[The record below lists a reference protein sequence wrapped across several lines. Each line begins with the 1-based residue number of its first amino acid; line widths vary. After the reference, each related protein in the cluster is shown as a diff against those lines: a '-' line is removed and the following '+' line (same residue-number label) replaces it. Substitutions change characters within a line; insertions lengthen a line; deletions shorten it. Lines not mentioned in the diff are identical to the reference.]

1 MFNHPFYT
9 VNPLLSPPGG
19 YFFQALLRGG
29 GGGKKEVGAGLF
41 NLVKCIN
48 GSKVSR
54 ERTCGYRAPCCYAAG
69 NNSSQRT
76 RA

>member
-9 VNPLLSPPGG
+9 VNPLLSPPGVN
-19 YFFQALLRGG
+19 FFQALLRGG
-29 GGGKKEVGAGLF
+29 GGLEKEDGGGLF

-54 ERTCGYRAPCCYAAG
+54 GRTCGYRALCCFF
-69 NNSSQRT
+69 
-76 RA
+76 